1 MLTTPNTDK
10 NVEQK
15 SSQLLLR
22 NAKWYSILDD
32 VLKVCNKTNT
42 PYHVIHQSYSF
53 IIYLC
58 LDLYEQLCS

>member
-32 VLKVCNKTNT
+32 VLKVSNKTNT
-42 PYHVIHQSYSF
+42 SYHVIHQSYSF
-53 IIYLC
+53 SIYLC
-58 LDLYEQLCS
+58 LDLYEQLYS